1 MSGAMYRPQ
10 YLIAGSASTPSCFGL
25 GGAGRALGGR
35 AILRLKTQHIVI
47 CCDHVVV
54 TENTMHCN
62 LLLPCCD

>member
-1 MSGAMYRPQ
+1 MSEAMYRPQ

-47 CCDHVVV
+47 CCDHVV
-54 TENTMHCN
+54 
-62 LLLPCCD
+62 CD